1 MNIRDVPEALRSARA
16 EGESDASSSAADF
29 AFAGVSEAELTPK
42 VREVL
47 SSLLNEIQT
56 LRNDLAIAHER
67 AVDLEQLADRDPLL
81 DILNRRAFARELDR
95 TVSMADRYETPASL
109 VFLDLN
115 GLKAINDMRGHSAGD
130 AALKHVADVLVAH
143 SRQTDIVGRRGGDEF
158 GLLLTHADKSI
169 ALSKADEL
177 VSWVAKTPVRW
188 NGEEF
193 PVSVSIGVSEIL
205 KGGSADQAME
215 QADSAMYNAKRSGL
229 VTR

>member
-1 MNIRDVPEALRSARA
+1 MKISDVPEKPRTARA
-16 EGESDASSSAADF
+16 DGESDTPALTADPALAGISA
-29 AFAGVSEAELTPK
+29 AELTPK
-42 VREVL
+42 VREAL
-47 SSLLNEIQT
+47 SGLLNEIQT
-56 LRNDLAIAHER
+56 LRNNLAIARER
-67 AVDLEQLADRDPLL
+67 AFDLEQLADRDPLL

-115 GLKAINDMRGHSAGD
+115 GLKTINDMRGHSAGD

-143 SRQTDIVGRRGGDEF
+143 SRQTDIVGRLGGDEF

-215 QADSAMYNAKRSGL
+215 QADSAMYKAKRSGL

>member
-1 MNIRDVPEALRSARA
+1 MNIRDVPEASRSARA
-16 EGESDASSSAADF
+16 EGESDTPSSAAD
-29 AFAGVSEAELTPK
+29 AAYAGVSEAELTPK

-56 LRNDLAIAHER
+56 LRNDLAIARER

-143 SRQTDIVGRRGGDEF
+143 SRQTDIVGRLGGDEF
-158 GLLLTHADKSI
+158 GLLLTHADKAI

>member
-1 MNIRDVPEALRSARA
+1 MNISDVPETPRTARA
-16 EGESDASSSAADF
+16 ERESDAPAFTADP
-29 AFAGVSEAELTPK
+29 ALAGISEAELTPK
-42 VREVL
+42 VREAL
-47 SSLLNEIQT
+47 SGLLNEIQT

-115 GLKAINDMRGHSAGD
+115 GLKTINDMRGHSAGD

-143 SRQTDIVGRRGGDEF
+143 SRQTDIVGRLGGDEF
-158 GLLLTHADKSI
+158 GLLLTHADKAI

-215 QADSAMYNAKRSGL
+215 QADSAMYDAKRSGL

>member
-1 MNIRDVPEALRSARA
+1 MNIRDVPETSRSARA
-16 EGESDASSSAADF
+16 EGESDASCSAADS

-47 SSLLNEIQT
+47 ASLLNEIQT

-115 GLKAINDMRGHSAGD
+115 GLKTINDMRGHSAGD

-143 SRQTDIVGRRGGDEF
+143 SRQADIVGRLGGDEF
-158 GLLLTHADKSI
+158 GLLLTHADKAI

-177 VSWVAKTPVRW
+177 VSRVATTPVRW

-215 QADSAMYNAKRSGL
+215 QADSAMYGAKRSGL

>member
-1 MNIRDVPEALRSARA
+1 MNIRDVPETSRIARA
-16 EGESDASSSAADF
+16 EGESDAPSSVADS

-115 GLKAINDMRGHSAGD
+115 GLKTINDMRGHSAGD

-143 SRQTDIVGRRGGDEF
+143 SRQTDIVGRLGGDEF
-158 GLLLTHADKSI
+158 GLLLTHADKAI
-169 ALSKADEL
+169 AMSKADEL
-177 VSWVAKTPVRW
+177 ISWVAKTPVRW